1 MLLFLVACF
10 LPGPASRVQAATRV
24 YTDVTLGYFAHF
36 RTFKIFPVA
45 RNEISSLTNRKS
57 LGISILNDIDI
68 H

>member
-1 MLLFLVACF
+1 MRPSDPSDALA
-10 LPGPASRVQAATRV
+10 GIGGWGKKIASKVL
-24 YTDVTLGYFAHF
+24 TLGYFAHF

-45 RNEISSLTNRKS
+45 RNEISSLTDRKS